1 MSRFRPTFFIP
12 LIAFLGLAII
22 GGLALQGTLSGSRNP
37 NQLPSVLIGKPAP
50 DMPLPLLQNNQAEL
64 ALRRL
69 SGAAIVGE
77 FLCILVRPCRA
88 EAPALE
94 HLSNQISIIGIAYKD
109 RPQDTQKFLEQYGN
123 PFVAIGRDDDGRAGM
138 AWGVYGVPET
148 YLIDPSGQI
157 KWRHAGPL
165 TRDVI
170 TTQLLANWPKCNDP
184 LSSLYFADRRFCDW
198 CSATMITAA
207 G

>member
-12 LIAFLGLAII
+12 IIAFLGLVII
-22 GGLALQGTLSGSRNP
+22 GGLALQGTLSGTRNP

-50 DMPLPLLQNNQAEL
+50 DLPLPLLQNSRAEL
-64 ALRRL
+64 ALDTYRGQPL
-69 SGAAIVGE
+69 
-77 FLCILVRPCRA
+77 LVNFFASWCAPCRA

-94 HLSNQISIIGIAYKD
+94 HLSNQIRTIGIAYKD
-109 RPQDTQKFLEQYGN
+109 RPHDTLQFLEQYGN

-170 TTQLLANWPKCNDP
+170 TTQLLAK
-184 LSSLYFADRRFCDW
+184 LAE
-198 CSATMITAA
+198 MQ
-207 G
+207 

>member
-37 NQLPSVLIGKPAP
+37 NQLPSVLIGKPTP
-50 DMPLPLLQNNQAEL
+50 DVSLPLLQNNQSKL
-64 ALRRL
+64 ALDAYRGQPL
-69 SGAAIVGE
+69 
-77 FLCILVRPCRA
+77 LVNFFASWCAPCRA

-94 HLSNQISIIGIAYKD
+94 HLSNQISAIGIAYKD
-109 RPQDTQKFLEQYGN
+109 RPQDTLQFLEQYGN
-123 PFVAIGRDDDGRAGM
+123 PFVAIGRDDDGRTGM
-138 AWGVYGVPET
+138 EWGVYGVPET
-148 YLIDPSGQI
+148 YLIDRSGQI

-170 TTQLLANWPKCNDP
+170 TTQLLAK
-184 LSSLYFADRRFCDW
+184 LAE
-198 CSATMITAA
+198 MQ
-207 G
+207 

>member
-37 NQLPSVLIGKPAP
+37 NQLPSVLIGKPTP
-50 DMPLPLLQNNQAEL
+50 DVSLPLLQNNQAKL
-64 ALRRL
+64 ALDPYRGQPL
-69 SGAAIVGE
+69 
-77 FLCILVRPCRA
+77 LVNFFASWCAPCRA

-109 RPQDTQKFLEQYGN
+109 RPQDTLQFLEQYGN

-170 TTQLLANWPKCNDP
+170 TTQLLAK
-184 LSSLYFADRRFCDW
+184 LAE
-198 CSATMITAA
+198 MQ
-207 G
+207 

>member
-12 LIAFLGLAII
+12 LIAFLGLVII

-50 DMPLPLLQNNQAEL
+50 DVPLPLLQNSRAEL
-64 ALRRL
+64 ALDAYRGQPL
-69 SGAAIVGE
+69 
-77 FLCILVRPCRA
+77 LVNFFASWCAPCRA

-109 RPQDTQKFLEQYGN
+109 RPQDTLQFLEQYGN

-148 YLIDPSGQI
+148 YLIDPSGEI

-170 TTQLLANWPKCNDP
+170 TTQLLAK
-184 LSSLYFADRRFCDW
+184 LAE
-198 CSATMITAA
+198 MQ
-207 G
+207 

>member
-50 DMPLPLLQNNQAEL
+50 DVPLPLLQDSQAEL
-64 ALRRL
+64 ALDAYRGQPL
-69 SGAAIVGE
+69 
-77 FLCILVRPCRA
+77 LVNFFASWCAPCRA

-109 RPQDTQKFLEQYGN
+109 RPQDTQKFLQQYGN

-170 TTQLLANWPKCNDP
+170 TSQLMQKLAE
-184 LSSLYFADRRFCDW
+184 
-198 CSATMITAA
+198 MQ
-207 G
+207 

>member
-12 LIAFLGLAII
+12 LIAFLGRVLI

-50 DMPLPLLQNNQAEL
+50 DVPLPLLQNSRAEL
-64 ALRRL
+64 ALDAYRGQPL
-69 SGAAIVGE
+69 
-77 FLCILVRPCRA
+77 LVNFFASWCVPCRA

-94 HLSNQISIIGIAYKD
+94 HLSNQISTIGIAYKD
-109 RPQDTQKFLEQYGN
+109 RPHDTLQFLEQYGN

-170 TTQLLANWPKCNDP
+170 TTQLLAK
-184 LSSLYFADRRFCDW
+184 LAE
-198 CSATMITAA
+198 MQ
-207 G
+207 

>member
-12 LIAFLGLAII
+12 LIAFLGLVII

-50 DMPLPLLQNNQAEL
+50 DVPLPLLQNNQAEL
-64 ALRRL
+64 ALDVYQGQPL
-69 SGAAIVGE
+69 
-77 FLCILVRPCRA
+77 LVNFFASWCAPCRA

-94 HLSNQISIIGIAYKD
+94 HLSKQISIIGIAYKD
-109 RPQDTQKFLEQYGN
+109 RPQDTRKFLQQHGN

-148 YLIDPSGQI
+148 YLIAPSGQI
-157 KWRHAGPL
+157 KWRHAGLL

-170 TTQLLANWPKCNDP
+170 STQLLAK
-184 LSSLYFADRRFCDW
+184 LAE
-198 CSATMITAA
+198 MQ
-207 G
+207 

>member
-12 LIAFLGLAII
+12 LIAFLGLVLI

-37 NQLPSVLIGKPAP
+37 NQLPSVLIGKPTP
-50 DMPLPLLQNNQAEL
+50 DVPLPWLQNSRAEL
-64 ALRRL
+64 ALDAYRGQPL
-69 SGAAIVGE
+69 
-77 FLCILVRPCRA
+77 LVNFFASWCAPCRA

-109 RPQDTQKFLEQYGN
+109 RPQDTLQFLEQYGN

-170 TTQLLANWPKCNDP
+170 TTQLLAK
-184 LSSLYFADRRFCDW
+184 LAE
-198 CSATMITAA
+198 MQ
-207 G
+207 

>member
-37 NQLPSVLIGKPAP
+37 NQLPSVLIGKPTP
-50 DMPLPLLQNNQAEL
+50 DVPLPLLQNNQAKL
-64 ALRRL
+64 TLDAYRGQPL
-69 SGAAIVGE
+69 
-77 FLCILVRPCRA
+77 LVNFFASWCAPCRA

-94 HLSNQISIIGIAYKD
+94 HLSTQISIIGIAYKD
-109 RPQDTQKFLEQYGN
+109 RPQDTLQFLEQYGN

-170 TTQLLANWPKCNDP
+170 TTQLLAK
-184 LSSLYFADRRFCDW
+184 LAE
-198 CSATMITAA
+198 MQ
-207 G
+207 

>member
-12 LIAFLGLAII
+12 IIAFLGLVII
-22 GGLALQGTLSGSRNP
+22 GGLALQGTLSGTRNP

-50 DMPLPLLQNNQAEL
+50 DLPLPLLQNSRAKL
-64 ALRRL
+64 ALDAYRGQPL
-69 SGAAIVGE
+69 
-77 FLCILVRPCRA
+77 LVNFFASWCAPCRA

-94 HLSNQISIIGIAYKD
+94 HLSTQISIIGIAYKD
-109 RPQDTQKFLEQYGN
+109 RPQDTLQFLEQYGN
-123 PFVAIGRDDDGRAGM
+123 PFVAIGRDDDGRTGM

-148 YLIDPSGQI
+148 YLIDRSGQI

-170 TTQLLANWPKCNDP
+170 TTQLLAK
-184 LSSLYFADRRFCDW
+184 LAE
-198 CSATMITAA
+198 MQ
-207 G
+207 

>member
-12 LIAFLGLAII
+12 IFAFLGLVII

-50 DMPLPLLQNNQAEL
+50 DVPLPLLQNSRAEL
-64 ALRRL
+64 ALDAYRGQPL
-69 SGAAIVGE
+69 
-77 FLCILVRPCRA
+77 LVNFFASWCAPCRA

-109 RPQDTQKFLEQYGN
+109 RPQDTLQFLEQYGN

-148 YLIDPSGQI
+148 YLIDPSGEI

-170 TTQLLANWPKCNDP
+170 TTQLLAK
-184 LSSLYFADRRFCDW
+184 LAE
-198 CSATMITAA
+198 MQ
-207 G
+207 

>member
-12 LIAFLGLAII
+12 IIAFLGLVII

-50 DMPLPLLQNNQAEL
+50 DVPLPLLQNSRAEL
-64 ALRRL
+64 ALDAYRGQPL
-69 SGAAIVGE
+69 
-77 FLCILVRPCRA
+77 LVNFFASWCAPCRA

-109 RPQDTQKFLEQYGN
+109 RPQDTLQFLEQYGN
-123 PFVAIGRDDDGRAGM
+123 PFVAIGRDDDGRTGM

-148 YLIDPSGQI
+148 YLIDRSGQI

-170 TTQLLANWPKCNDP
+170 TTQLLAK
-184 LSSLYFADRRFCDW
+184 LAE
-198 CSATMITAA
+198 MQ
-207 G
+207 

>member
-1 MSRFRPTFFIP
+1 MSRFRPTFLIP

-50 DMPLPLLQNNQAEL
+50 DVPLPLLQDVQAEL
-64 ALRRL
+64 ALDAYRGQPL
-69 SGAAIVGE
+69 
-77 FLCILVRPCRA
+77 LVNFFASWCAPCRA

-109 RPQDTQKFLEQYGN
+109 RPQDTQKFLQQYGN
-123 PFVAIGRDDDGRAGM
+123 PFFAIGRDDDGRAGM

-170 TTQLLANWPKCNDP
+170 TSQLMQKLAE
-184 LSSLYFADRRFCDW
+184 
-198 CSATMITAA
+198 MQ
-207 G
+207 

>member
-1 MSRFRPTFFIP
+1 MSHFRPTFFIP

-22 GGLALQGTLSGSRNP
+22 GWLALQGTFSGSRNP
-37 NQLPSVLIGKPAP
+37 NQLPSVLIGKPTP
-50 DMPLPLLQNNQAEL
+50 DVPLPLLQNNQAKL
-64 ALRRL
+64 ALDAYRGQPL
-69 SGAAIVGE
+69 
-77 FLCILVRPCRA
+77 LVNFFASWCAPCRA

-109 RPQDTQKFLEQYGN
+109 RPQDTLQFLEQYGN
-123 PFVAIGRDDDGRAGM
+123 PFVAIGRDNDGRAGM

-148 YLIDPSGQI
+148 YLIDRSGQI

-170 TTQLLANWPKCNDP
+170 TTQLLAK
-184 LSSLYFADRRFCDW
+184 LAE
-198 CSATMITAA
+198 MQ
-207 G
+207 

>member
-1 MSRFRPTFFIP
+1 MSQFRPTFFIP
-12 LIAFLGLAII
+12 IIAFLVLVII
-22 GGLALQGTLSGSRNP
+22 GGLALQDTLSGSRNP
-37 NQLPSVLIGKPAP
+37 NQLPSVLIGKPTP
-50 DMPLPLLQNNQAEL
+50 DVPLPWLQNSRAEL
-64 ALRRL
+64 ALDAYRGQPL
-69 SGAAIVGE
+69 
-77 FLCILVRPCRA
+77 LVNFFASWCAPCRA

-109 RPQDTQKFLEQYGN
+109 RPQDTLQFLEQYGN

-170 TTQLLANWPKCNDP
+170 TTQLLAK
-184 LSSLYFADRRFCDW
+184 LSE
-198 CSATMITAA
+198 MQ
-207 G
+207 

>member
-12 LIAFLGLAII
+12 LIAFLGLVVI

-37 NQLPSVLIGKPAP
+37 NQLPSVLIGKPVP
-50 DMPLPLLQNNQAEL
+50 DVPLSLLQNSRAEL
-64 ALRRL
+64 ALDAYRGQPL
-69 SGAAIVGE
+69 
-77 FLCILVRPCRA
+77 LVNFFASWCAPCRA

-109 RPQDTQKFLEQYGN
+109 RPQDTLQFLEQYGN

-170 TTQLLANWPKCNDP
+170 TTQLLAK
-184 LSSLYFADRRFCDW
+184 LAE
-198 CSATMITAA
+198 MQ
-207 G
+207 

>member
-12 LIAFLGLAII
+12 IIAFLGLVII

-50 DMPLPLLQNNQAEL
+50 DVPLPLLQNNRAEL
-64 ALRRL
+64 ALDAYRGQPL
-69 SGAAIVGE
+69 
-77 FLCILVRPCRA
+77 LVNFFASWCAPCRA

-94 HLSNQISIIGIAYKD
+94 HLSNQINIIGIAYKD
-109 RPQDTQKFLEQYGN
+109 RPKDTLQFLEQYGN
-123 PFVAIGRDDDGRAGM
+123 PFVAIGRDDDGRASM
-138 AWGVYGVPET
+138 TWGVYGVPET
-148 YLIDPSGQI
+148 YLIGPSGQI

-170 TTQLLANWPKCNDP
+170 TTQLLAK
-184 LSSLYFADRRFCDW
+184 LAE
-198 CSATMITAA
+198 MQ
-207 G
+207 

>member
-1 MSRFRPTFFIP
+1 MSRFRPIFFIP
-12 LIAFLGLAII
+12 LIAFLGLVLI

-50 DMPLPLLQNNQAEL
+50 DVPLPLLQNSRAEL
-64 ALRRL
+64 ALDAYRGQPL
-69 SGAAIVGE
+69 
-77 FLCILVRPCRA
+77 LVNFFASWCAPCRA

-109 RPQDTQKFLEQYGN
+109 RPQDTLQFLEQYGN
-123 PFVAIGRDDDGRAGM
+123 PFVAIGRDDDGRVGM
-138 AWGVYGVPET
+138 TWGVYGVPET
-148 YLIDPSGQI
+148 YLIDPSGEI

-170 TTQLLANWPKCNDP
+170 NTQLQAKLAE
-184 LSSLYFADRRFCDW
+184 
-198 CSATMITAA
+198 MQ
-207 G
+207 

>member
-12 LIAFLGLAII
+12 IIAFLGLVII

-50 DMPLPLLQNNQAEL
+50 DVPLPLLQNSRAEL
-64 ALRRL
+64 ALDAYRGQPL
-69 SGAAIVGE
+69 
-77 FLCILVRPCRA
+77 LVNFFASWCAPCRA

-94 HLSNQISIIGIAYKD
+94 HLSNQISAIGIAYKD
-109 RPQDTQKFLEQYGN
+109 RPQDTLQFLEQYGN
-123 PFVAIGRDDDGRAGM
+123 PFVAIGRDDDGRTGM
-138 AWGVYGVPET
+138 EWGVYGVPET
-148 YLIDPSGQI
+148 YLIDRSGQI

-170 TTQLLANWPKCNDP
+170 TTQLLAK
-184 LSSLYFADRRFCDW
+184 LAE
-198 CSATMITAA
+198 MQ
-207 G
+207 

>member
-1 MSRFRPTFFIP
+1 MSRFRITFFIP

-37 NQLPSVLIGKPAP
+37 NQLPSVLIGKPTP
-50 DMPLPLLQNNQAEL
+50 EVPLPLLQNNQAKL
-64 ALRRL
+64 ALDAYRGQPL
-69 SGAAIVGE
+69 
-77 FLCILVRPCRA
+77 LVNFFASWCAPCRA

-109 RPQDTQKFLEQYGN
+109 RPQDTLQFLEQYGN

-170 TTQLLANWPKCNDP
+170 TTQLLAK
-184 LSSLYFADRRFCDW
+184 LAE
-198 CSATMITAA
+198 MQ
-207 G
+207 

>member
-1 MSRFRPTFFIP
+1 MSGFRPTFFIP
-12 LIAFLGLAII
+12 LIAFIVLAVI

-50 DMPLPLLQNNQAEL
+50 DLPLPLLQNGEAEL
-64 ALRRL
+64 ALSAYR
-69 SGAAIVGE
+69 GQA
-77 FLCILVRPCRA
+77 FLVNFFASWCAPCRA

-94 HLSNQISIIGIAYKD
+94 KLSKQISIIGIAYKD
-109 RPQDTQKFLEQYGN
+109 RPQDTMKFLQQYGN

-148 YLIDPSGQI
+148 YLIDASGQI

-170 TTQLLANWPKCNDP
+170 TTQLLVQMAE
-184 LSSLYFADRRFCDW
+184 
-198 CSATMITAA
+198 IQ
-207 G
+207 

>member
-12 LIAFLGLAII
+12 IIAFLGLVII

-50 DMPLPLLQNNQAEL
+50 DVPLPLLQNSRAEL
-64 ALRRL
+64 ALDAYRGQPL
-69 SGAAIVGE
+69 
-77 FLCILVRPCRA
+77 LVNFFASWCAPCRA

-109 RPQDTQKFLEQYGN
+109 RPQDTLQFLEQYGN
-123 PFVAIGRDDDGRAGM
+123 PFVAIGRDDDGRTGM

-148 YLIDPSGQI
+148 YLIDRSGQI

-170 TTQLLANWPKCNDP
+170 TTQLLAK
-184 LSSLYFADRRFCDW
+184 LAELQ
-198 CSATMITAA
+198 
-207 G
+207 

>member
-12 LIAFLGLAII
+12 LIAFLGLVLI

-50 DMPLPLLQNNQAEL
+50 DVPLPLLQSSRAEL
-64 ALRRL
+64 ALDAYQGQPL
-69 SGAAIVGE
+69 
-77 FLCILVRPCRA
+77 LVNFFASWCAPCRA

-94 HLSNQISIIGIAYKD
+94 HLSKRISIIGIAYKD
-109 RPQDTQKFLEQYGN
+109 RPQDTLQFLEQYGN

-170 TTQLLANWPKCNDP
+170 TTQLLAK
-184 LSSLYFADRRFCDW
+184 LSE
-198 CSATMITAA
+198 MQ
-207 G
+207 